1 MSVHAFQIF
10 SPHLLMLSGI
20 GPAATLQQHDI
31 EVISDLPGVGQ
42 NMWVSSL
49 RQDIFASPYS
59 QTPETE
65 QHQCRHGHSR
75 SLPPRPRH
83 ERPSPRHRIP
93 HLRRR
98 PTVQLQRRLL
108 RSASP
113 LPLAPITPFTNPPF
127 SPPPGFEKLPNSTRS
142 ALPPRTLA
150 ALSAFPA
157 DWPEVEY
164 LLTSSPRRA
173 APSGKAVASI
183 AVALTAALSRGNV
196 TLASASPLDLPLV
209 TVGAFA
215 AEADRHVAV
224 AAVKRAREAWRGVSE
239 GVRGEEVF
247 PGRGVTTDEGL
258 WEGIRERA
266 GPVHHVAATCESC
279 AVLPLVAG
287 L

>member
-1 MSVHAFQIF
+1 MNDPAHVTEY
-10 SPHLLMLSGI
+10 LTSGA
-20 GPAATLQQHDI
+20 GPLCNSNAD
-31 EVISDLPGVGQ
+31 
-42 NMWVSSL
+42 
-49 RQDIFASPYS
+49 F
-59 QTPETE
+59 
-65 QHQCRHGHSR
+65 
-75 SLPPRPRH
+75 
-83 ERPSPRHRIP
+83 
-93 HLRRR
+93 
-98 PTVQLQRRLL
+98 
-108 RSASP
+108 
-113 LPLAPITPFTNPPF
+113 F
-127 SPPPGFEKLPNSTRS
+127 GFEKLPNSARS

-183 AVALTAALSRGNV
+183 AIALTAALSRGNV

-224 AAVKRAREAWRGVSE
+224 AAVKRAREAWRGVPE

-258 WEGIRERA
+258 WEGIREGA

-279 AVLPLVAG
+279 AVLPPAAG